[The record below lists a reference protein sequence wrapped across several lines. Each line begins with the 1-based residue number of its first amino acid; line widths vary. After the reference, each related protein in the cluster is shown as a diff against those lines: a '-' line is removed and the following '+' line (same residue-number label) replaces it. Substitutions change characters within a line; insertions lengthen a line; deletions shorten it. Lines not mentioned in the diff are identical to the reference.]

1 MSLSVATQHIISRN
15 LNLNSKFTS
24 SRMRIFWVDPWLRT
38 NCTCALGSEGNFQQR
53 NHFLGRITVMSST
66 ISPQEIAARVGLDAK
81 ELEWPCEEGLFP
93 SIANF
98 VHPWRLVFADQLAP
112 VDLDDVDLECHS
124 EQEKRLGCLRKWK
137 ARRGAGATVGVV
149 IESVLKS
156 GSVDNAE
163 SMCRCL
169 LPGAIVPW
177 QKFGMTFN

>member
-1 MSLSVATQHIISRN
+1 MGV
-15 LNLNSKFTS
+15 
-24 SRMRIFWVDPWLRT
+24 
-38 NCTCALGSEGNFQQR
+38 NCTCALRGEGNFQQR
-53 NHFLGRITVMSST
+53 SHFFGRITVMSST

-81 ELEWPCEEGLFP
+81 ELERPCEEGLFP
-93 SIANF
+93 SFANF

-169 LPGAIVPW
+169 LPGAIV
-177 QKFGMTFN
+177 QKFGMTLV